1 MAKNSAAS
9 LLTSVDSLFTTQEE
23 RDIAGQPRVQEIP
36 IDQID
41 DFPNHP
47 FKVRM
52 DDNMI
57 EMAESVKQHG
67 ILVPAIVRPKENGH
81 YEMVAGHRRKLA
93 CTLIAK
99 LQLPCIVRELTDE
112 EATIIMVDSNLQREQ
127 LLPSEK
133 AFAYNGII
141 QEKYVTVSVC
151 KKNIE
156 DARAYFARVGAELTA
171 RFAALGAK
179 VMEMDATEKLRVLHD
194 FYRSGE
200 EVYFSFDAHDMMRKG
215 HDFRDYICPDSVEKH
230 SDYLMLGGKYARV
243 IYLKDYASFI
253 SDQLVTKLTDQSR
266 SMMLSID
273 IIPVA
278 TDEAVREVERK
289 MLGVETN
296 ITNWQRRQ
304 NANNN
309 FSAIV
314 PYDMEQ
320 QRRETKE
327 YMTDLT
333 SRDQRMML
341 SVLTI
346 VHLADTKA
354 ELDADTDALLK
365 VAADHMCQMAVL
377 RYQQLDGLNTAL
389 PIGTRKIDTFRT
401 LTTESLAVFMPFK
414 VEEIQEP
421 GGIYFGENAISHNLI
436 LCNMKNLLNQS
447 MMLLGIPG
455 SGKSF
460 FAKLLIVAIALST
473 KDDII
478 ILDPE
483 GEYTPLVKALGG
495 SVMCFAVGGSDW
507 LNAMAMEEGYGE
519 GSPVAFKSQFIMS
532 LLKQID
538 PDGIRAH
545 HKSII
550 DRCVALVLQDQ
561 KKTRKVPTLCT
572 LREKLLEQPEQ
583 EARDLALTMELYT
596 SGSLNI
602 FAHET
607 NVDTKN
613 RIQSYDIHDLG
624 EELKQPGFVTI
635 TDAMI
640 NRVNYNWAHGKKTHI
655 FVDEFHIAYENEYS
669 GNFFTSAWRQF
680 RKRNAAPCA
689 ITQNVEYMLDSVQAS
704 TMVSNSEF
712 VVMLNQA
719 ESDQERLS
727 KLLNISPEQMSYVN
741 GSEAGCGLMRYGSAL
756 VPFVNR
762 FPANTELYKLITTKP
777 GEGLF
782 AKGRVNCNA

>member
-1 MAKNSAAS
+1 MGLDGRK
-9 LLTSVDSLFTTQEE
+9 
-23 RDIAGQPRVQEIP
+23 
-36 IDQID
+36 
-41 DFPNHP
+41 
-47 FKVRM
+47 
-52 DDNMI
+52 
-57 EMAESVKQHG
+57 
-67 ILVPAIVRPKENGH
+67 
-81 YEMVAGHRRKLA
+81 HRRNLNTVVVGGSGSGKSRFYALVNLLQA
-93 CTLIAK
+93 CSSYFVLDCKGELLRMTGTFLKMRGYEIKVNNRHLNRKNFADTVLMRLK
-99 LQLPCIVRELTDE
+99 NDYLDYYRMEYNDVIVSK
-112 EATIIMVDSNLQREQ
+112 ATGG
-127 LLPSEK
+127 
-133 AFAYNGII
+133 NGII
-141 QEKYVTVSVC
+141 QEKYVTLSVC

-156 DARAYFARVGAELTA
+156 DARAYFARAGAELTA

-179 VMEMDATEKLRVLHD
+179 ATEMDTTEKLRVLHD

-200 EVYFSFDAHDMMRKG
+200 EVYFHFDARDMMRKG
-215 HDFRDYICPDSVEKH
+215 HDFRDYICPDSIEKH

-266 SMMLSID
+266 NMMLSID

-278 TDEAVREVERK
+278 TDEAVKEVERK

-414 VEEIQEP
+414 VQEIQEP

-561 KKTRKVPTLCT
+561 KKTGKVPTLCT

-607 NVDTKN
+607 NVDTRN

-782 AKGRVNCNA
+782 AKGRVDCNA

>member
-1 MAKNSAAS
+1 MKAIKQ
-9 LLTSVDSLFTTQEE
+9 VMKKDQEPY
-23 RDIAGQPRVQEIP
+23 RVPKRVQDVIP
-36 IDQID
+36 IKCMWSDGI
-41 DFPNHP
+41 FLVGTRYSKT
-47 FKVRM
+47 FKFT
-52 DDNMI
+52 DIN
-57 EMAESVKQHG
+57 
-67 ILVPAIVRPKENGH
+67 
-81 YEMVAGHRRKLA
+81 YMVASQEAQKKLFLAYAALINSLDCGATTKITLNNRHLNRKNFADTVLM
-93 CTLIAK
+93 K
-99 LQLPCIVRELTDE
+99 LKNDYLDYYRMEYNDVIMSK
-112 EATIIMVDSNLQREQ
+112 ATGG
-127 LLPSEK
+127 
-133 AFAYNGII
+133 NGII

-151 KKNIE
+151 KRNIE

-179 VMEMDATEKLRVLHD
+179 VTEMDATEKLRVLHD

-200 EVYFSFDAHDMMRKG
+200 EVYFRFDAQDMMRKG

-414 VEEIQEP
+414 VQEIQEP

-495 SVMCFAVGGSDW
+495 AVMCFAVGGSDW

-561 KKTRKVPTLCT
+561 KKTGKVPTLCT

>member
-1 MAKNSAAS
+1 MKAIKQIMKKDH
-9 LLTSVDSLFTTQEE
+9 VPY
-23 RDIAGQPRVQEIP
+23 RVPKRVQDVIP
-36 IDQID
+36 IKCMWSDGI
-41 DFPNHP
+41 FLVGTRYSKT
-47 FKVRM
+47 FKFT
-52 DDNMI
+52 DIN
-57 EMAESVKQHG
+57 
-67 ILVPAIVRPKENGH
+67 
-81 YEMVAGHRRKLA
+81 YMVASQDAQKKLFLAYAALINSLDCGATTKITLNNRHLNRKNFADTVLM
-93 CTLIAK
+93 K
-99 LQLPCIVRELTDE
+99 LKNDYLDYYRMEYNDVIMSK
-112 EATIIMVDSNLQREQ
+112 ATGG
-127 LLPSEK
+127 
-133 AFAYNGII
+133 NGII

-179 VMEMDATEKLRVLHD
+179 VTEMDATEKLRVLHD

-200 EVYFSFDAHDMMRKG
+200 EVYFRFDAQDMMRKG

-346 VHLADTKA
+346 VHLADSKA

-414 VEEIQEP
+414 VQEIQEP

-495 SVMCFAVGGSDW
+495 AVMCFAVGGSDW

-550 DRCVALVLQDQ
+550 DRCVALVLQEQ
-561 KKTRKVPTLCT
+561 KKTGKVPTLCT

-607 NVDTKN
+607 NVDTRN

-762 FPANTELYKLITTKP
+762 FPVNTELYKLITTKP

-782 AKGRVNCNA
+782 AKGRVDCNA

>member
-1 MAKNSAAS
+1 MKAIKQVMKKDQEPYRVPKRVQDVIPIKCMWSDGIFLVGTRYSKTFKFTDINYMVAS
-9 LLTSVDSLFTTQEE
+9 LEAQKKLFLAYTALINSLDCGATTKITLNN
-23 RDIAGQPRVQEIP
+23 RHLNRKNFADTVLVKLKN
-36 IDQID
+36 DYLD
-41 DFPNHP
+41 YY
-47 FKVRM
+47 RM
-52 DDNMI
+52 EYNDVIM
-57 EMAESVKQHG
+57 SK
-67 ILVPAIVRPKENGH
+67 
-81 YEMVAGHRRKLA
+81 
-93 CTLIAK
+93 
-99 LQLPCIVRELTDE
+99 
-112 EATIIMVDSNLQREQ
+112 ATGG
-127 LLPSEK
+127 
-133 AFAYNGII
+133 NGII

-179 VMEMDATEKLRVLHD
+179 VAEMDATEKLRLLHD

-200 EVYFSFDAHDMMRKG
+200 EVYFRFDAQDMMRKG
-215 HDFRDYICPDSVEKH
+215 HDFRDYICPDSIEKH

-346 VHLADTKA
+346 VHLADSKA

-414 VEEIQEP
+414 VQEIQEP

-483 GEYTPLVKALGG
+483 GEYTPLVKALSG

-561 KKTRKVPTLCT
+561 KKTGKVPTLCT

-596 SGSLNI
+596 SGSLNS

-607 NVDTKN
+607 NVDTRN

>member
-1 MAKNSAAS
+1 MKAIKQ
-9 LLTSVDSLFTTQEE
+9 VMKKDQEPY
-23 RDIAGQPRVQEIP
+23 RVPKRVQDVIP
-36 IDQID
+36 IKCMWRDGI
-41 DFPNHP
+41 FLVGTRYSKT
-47 FKVRM
+47 FKFT
-52 DDNMI
+52 DIN
-57 EMAESVKQHG
+57 
-67 ILVPAIVRPKENGH
+67 
-81 YEMVAGHRRKLA
+81 YMVASQEAQKKLFLAYAALINSLDCGATTKITLNNRHLNRKNFADTVLM
-93 CTLIAK
+93 K
-99 LQLPCIVRELTDE
+99 LKNDYLDYYRMEYNDVIMSK
-112 EATIIMVDSNLQREQ
+112 ATGG
-127 LLPSEK
+127 
-133 AFAYNGII
+133 NGII

-179 VMEMDATEKLRVLHD
+179 VTEMDATEKLRVLHD

-200 EVYFSFDAHDMMRKG
+200 EVYFRFDAQDMMRKG

-414 VEEIQEP
+414 VQEIQEP

-495 SVMCFAVGGSDW
+495 AVMCFAVGGSDW

-561 KKTRKVPTLCT
+561 KKTGKVPTLCT

-607 NVDTKN
+607 NVDTRN

-762 FPANTELYKLITTKP
+762 FPVNTELYKLITTKP

-782 AKGRVNCNA
+782 AKGRVDCNA

>member
-1 MAKNSAAS
+1 MKAIKQ
-9 LLTSVDSLFTTQEE
+9 VMKKDQEPY
-23 RDIAGQPRVQEIP
+23 RVPKRVQDVIP
-36 IDQID
+36 IKCMWRDGI
-41 DFPNHP
+41 FLVGTRYSKT
-47 FKVRM
+47 FKFT
-52 DDNMI
+52 DIN
-57 EMAESVKQHG
+57 
-67 ILVPAIVRPKENGH
+67 
-81 YEMVAGHRRKLA
+81 YMVASQEAQKKLFLAYAALINSLDCGATTKITLNNRHLNRKNFADTVLM
-93 CTLIAK
+93 K
-99 LQLPCIVRELTDE
+99 LKNDYLDYYRMEYNDVIMSK
-112 EATIIMVDSNLQREQ
+112 ATGG
-127 LLPSEK
+127 
-133 AFAYNGII
+133 NGII

-179 VMEMDATEKLRVLHD
+179 VTEMDATEKLRVLHD

-200 EVYFSFDAHDMMRKG
+200 EVYFRFDAQDMMRKG

-346 VHLADTKA
+346 VHLADSKA

-414 VEEIQEP
+414 VQEIQEP
-421 GGIYFGENAISHNLI
+421 GGIYFGENAISNNLI

-519 GSPVAFKSQFIMS
+519 GGPVAFKSQFIMS

-550 DRCVALVLQDQ
+550 DRCVALVLQEQ
-561 KKTRKVPTLCT
+561 KKTGKVPTLCT

-607 NVDTKN
+607 NVDTRN

-762 FPANTELYKLITTKP
+762 FPVNTELYKLITTKP

-782 AKGRVNCNA
+782 AKGRVDGHA

>member
-1 MAKNSAAS
+1 MKAIKQ
-9 LLTSVDSLFTTQEE
+9 VMKKDQEPY
-23 RDIAGQPRVQEIP
+23 RVPKRVQDVIP
-36 IDQID
+36 IKCMWSDGI
-41 DFPNHP
+41 FLVGTRYSKT
-47 FKVRM
+47 FKFT
-52 DDNMI
+52 DIN
-57 EMAESVKQHG
+57 
-67 ILVPAIVRPKENGH
+67 
-81 YEMVAGHRRKLA
+81 YMVASQDAQKKLFLSYAALINSLDCSATTKITVNNRHLNRKNFADTVLMR
-93 CTLIAK
+93 LKNDYLDYYRMEYNDVIMSK
-99 LQLPCIVRELTDE
+99 
-112 EATIIMVDSNLQREQ
+112 ATGG
-127 LLPSEK
+127 
-133 AFAYNGII
+133 NGII
-141 QEKYVTVSVC
+141 QEKYVTLSVC

-156 DARAYFARVGAELTA
+156 DARAYFARAGAELTA

-179 VMEMDATEKLRVLHD
+179 ATEMDTTEKLRVLHD

-200 EVYFSFDAHDMMRKG
+200 EVYFHFDARDMMRKG
-215 HDFRDYICPDSVEKH
+215 HDFRDYICPDSIEKH

-266 SMMLSID
+266 NMMLSID

-414 VEEIQEP
+414 VQEIQEP

-550 DRCVALVLQDQ
+550 DRCVALVLQEQ
-561 KKTRKVPTLCT
+561 KKTGKVPTLCT

-607 NVDTKN
+607 NVDTRN

-782 AKGRVNCNA
+782 AKGRVDCNA

>member
-1 MAKNSAAS
+1 MKAIKQ
-9 LLTSVDSLFTTQEE
+9 VMKKDQEPY
-23 RDIAGQPRVQEIP
+23 RVPKRVQDVIP
-36 IDQID
+36 IKRMWNDGI
-41 DFPNHP
+41 FLAGNRYVKT
-47 FKVRM
+47 FKFT
-52 DDNMI
+52 DIN
-57 EMAESVKQHG
+57 
-67 ILVPAIVRPKENGH
+67 
-81 YEMVAGHRRKLA
+81 YMVASQDAQKKLFLSYAALINSLDCSATTKITVNNRLLNRKNFADTVLMR
-93 CTLIAK
+93 LKNDYLDYYRMEYNDVIMSK
-99 LQLPCIVRELTDE
+99 
-112 EATIIMVDSNLQREQ
+112 ATGG
-127 LLPSEK
+127 
-133 AFAYNGII
+133 NGII

-179 VMEMDATEKLRVLHD
+179 VAEMDATEKLRVLHD
-194 FYRSGE
+194 FFRSGE
-200 EVYFSFDAHDMMRKG
+200 EVYFRFDAQDMMRKG

-309 FSAIV
+309 FSGIV

-414 VEEIQEP
+414 VQEIQEP

-550 DRCVALVLQDQ
+550 DRCVALVLQEQ
-561 KKTRKVPTLCT
+561 KKTGKVPTLCT

-762 FPANTELYKLITTKP
+762 FPVNTELYKLITTKP

-782 AKGRVNCNA
+782 AKGRVDGHA

>member
-1 MAKNSAAS
+1 MKAIKQ
-9 LLTSVDSLFTTQEE
+9 VMKKDQEPY
-23 RDIAGQPRVQEIP
+23 RVPKRVQDVIP
-36 IDQID
+36 IKCMWSDGI
-41 DFPNHP
+41 FLVGTRYSKT
-47 FKVRM
+47 FKFT
-52 DDNMI
+52 DIN
-57 EMAESVKQHG
+57 
-67 ILVPAIVRPKENGH
+67 
-81 YEMVAGHRRKLA
+81 YMVASQEAQKKLFLAYAALINSLDCGATTKITLNNRHLNRKNFADTVLMR
-93 CTLIAK
+93 LKNDYLDYYRMEYNDVIMSK
-99 LQLPCIVRELTDE
+99 
-112 EATIIMVDSNLQREQ
+112 ATGG
-127 LLPSEK
+127 
-133 AFAYNGII
+133 NGII
-141 QEKYVTVSVC
+141 QEKYVTLSVC

-156 DARAYFARVGAELTA
+156 DARAYFARAGAELTA

-179 VMEMDATEKLRVLHD
+179 ATEMDTTEKLRVLHD

-200 EVYFSFDAHDMMRKG
+200 EVYFHFDARDMMRKG
-215 HDFRDYICPDSVEKH
+215 HDFRDYICPDSIEKH

-266 SMMLSID
+266 NMMLSID

-414 VEEIQEP
+414 VQEIQEP

-436 LCNMKNLLNQS
+436 WCNMKNLLNQS

-495 SVMCFAVGGSDW
+495 AVMCFAVGGSDW

-550 DRCVALVLQDQ
+550 DRCVALVLQEQ
-561 KKTRKVPTLCT
+561 KKTGKVPTLCT

-640 NRVNYNWAHGKKTHI
+640 NRINYNWAHGKKTHI

-782 AKGRVNCNA
+782 AKGRVDCNA

>member
-1 MAKNSAAS
+1 MKAIKQ
-9 LLTSVDSLFTTQEE
+9 VMKKDQEPY
-23 RDIAGQPRVQEIP
+23 RVPKRVQDVIP
-36 IDQID
+36 IKCMWSDGI
-41 DFPNHP
+41 FLVGTRYSKT
-47 FKVRM
+47 FKFT
-52 DDNMI
+52 DIN
-57 EMAESVKQHG
+57 
-67 ILVPAIVRPKENGH
+67 
-81 YEMVAGHRRKLA
+81 YMVASQEAQKKLFLAYAALINSLDCGATTKITLNNRHLNRKNFADTVLM
-93 CTLIAK
+93 K
-99 LQLPCIVRELTDE
+99 LKNDYLDYYRMEYNDVIMSK
-112 EATIIMVDSNLQREQ
+112 ATGG
-127 LLPSEK
+127 
-133 AFAYNGII
+133 NGII

-179 VMEMDATEKLRVLHD
+179 VAEMDATEKLRVLHD
-194 FYRSGE
+194 FFRSGE
-200 EVYFSFDAHDMMRKG
+200 EVYFRFDAQDMMRKG

-346 VHLADTKA
+346 VHLADSKA

-414 VEEIQEP
+414 VQEIQEP

-483 GEYTPLVKALGG
+483 GEYTPLVKALSG

-550 DRCVALVLQDQ
+550 DRCVALVLQEQ
-561 KKTRKVPTLCT
+561 KKTGKVPTLCT

-762 FPANTELYKLITTKP
+762 FPVNTELYKLITTKP

-782 AKGRVNCNA
+782 AKGQVDFNA

>member
-1 MAKNSAAS
+1 MKAIKQ
-9 LLTSVDSLFTTQEE
+9 VMKKDQEPY
-23 RDIAGQPRVQEIP
+23 RVPKRVQDVIP
-36 IDQID
+36 IKCMWSDGI
-41 DFPNHP
+41 FLVGTRYSKT
-47 FKVRM
+47 FKFT
-52 DDNMI
+52 DIN
-57 EMAESVKQHG
+57 
-67 ILVPAIVRPKENGH
+67 
-81 YEMVAGHRRKLA
+81 YMVASQEAQKKLFLAYAALINSLDCGATTKITLNNRHLNRKNFADTVLM
-93 CTLIAK
+93 K
-99 LQLPCIVRELTDE
+99 LKNDYLDYYRMEYNDVIMSK
-112 EATIIMVDSNLQREQ
+112 ATGG
-127 LLPSEK
+127 
-133 AFAYNGII
+133 NGII

-179 VMEMDATEKLRVLHD
+179 VAEMDATEKLRVLHD
-194 FYRSGE
+194 FFRSGE
-200 EVYFSFDAHDMMRKG
+200 EVYFRFDAQDMMRKG

-414 VEEIQEP
+414 VQEIQEP

-550 DRCVALVLQDQ
+550 DRCVALVLQEQ
-561 KKTRKVPTLCT
+561 KKTGKVPTLCT

-607 NVDTKN
+607 NVDTRN

-762 FPANTELYKLITTKP
+762 FPVNTELYKLITTKP

-782 AKGRVNCNA
+782 AKGRVDCNA

>member
-1 MAKNSAAS
+1 
-9 LLTSVDSLFTTQEE
+9 
-23 RDIAGQPRVQEIP
+23 
-36 IDQID
+36 
-41 DFPNHP
+41 
-47 FKVRM
+47 
-52 DDNMI
+52 
-57 EMAESVKQHG
+57 
-67 ILVPAIVRPKENGH
+67 
-81 YEMVAGHRRKLA
+81 
-93 CTLIAK
+93 
-99 LQLPCIVRELTDE
+99 
-112 EATIIMVDSNLQREQ
+112 
-127 LLPSEK
+127 
-133 AFAYNGII
+133 
-141 QEKYVTVSVC
+141 
-151 KKNIE
+151 
-156 DARAYFARVGAELTA
+156 
-171 RFAALGAK
+171 
-179 VMEMDATEKLRVLHD
+179 
-194 FYRSGE
+194 
-200 EVYFSFDAHDMMRKG
+200 
-215 HDFRDYICPDSVEKH
+215 
-230 SDYLMLGGKYARV
+230 
-243 IYLKDYASFI
+243 
-253 SDQLVTKLTDQSR
+253 
-266 SMMLSID
+266 
-273 IIPVA
+273 
-278 TDEAVREVERK
+278 
-289 MLGVETN
+289 
-296 ITNWQRRQ
+296 
-304 NANNN
+304 
-309 FSAIV
+309 
-314 PYDMEQ
+314 
-320 QRRETKE
+320 
-327 YMTDLT
+327 
-333 SRDQRMML
+333 
-341 SVLTI
+341 
-346 VHLADTKA
+346 
-354 ELDADTDALLK
+354 
-365 VAADHMCQMAVL
+365 
-377 RYQQLDGLNTAL
+377 
-389 PIGTRKIDTFRT
+389 
-401 LTTESLAVFMPFK
+401 MPFK
-414 VEEIQEP
+414 VQEIQEP

-538 PDGIRAH
+538 TDGIRAH

-561 KKTRKVPTLCT
+561 KKTGKVPTLCT

-640 NRVNYNWAHGKKTHI
+640 NRVNYNWVHGKKTHI

-741 GSEAGCGLMRYGSAL
+741 GSDAGCGLMRYGSAL

-762 FPANTELYKLITTKP
+762 FPTNTELYKLITTKP

-782 AKGRVNCNA
+782 AKGRVDCNA

>member
-1 MAKNSAAS
+1 MKAIKQ
-9 LLTSVDSLFTTQEE
+9 VMKKDHEPY
-23 RDIAGQPRVQEIP
+23 RVPKRVQDVIP
-36 IDQID
+36 IKCMWRDGI
-41 DFPNHP
+41 FLVGTRYSKT
-47 FKVRM
+47 FKFT
-52 DDNMI
+52 DIN
-57 EMAESVKQHG
+57 
-67 ILVPAIVRPKENGH
+67 
-81 YEMVAGHRRKLA
+81 YMVASQEAQKKLFLAYAALINSLDCGATTKITLNNRHLNRKNFADTVLM
-93 CTLIAK
+93 K
-99 LQLPCIVRELTDE
+99 LKNDYLDYYRMEYNDVIMSK
-112 EATIIMVDSNLQREQ
+112 ATGG
-127 LLPSEK
+127 
-133 AFAYNGII
+133 NGII

-179 VMEMDATEKLRVLHD
+179 VTEMDATEKLRVLHD

-200 EVYFSFDAHDMMRKG
+200 EVYFRFDAQDMMRKG

-230 SDYLMLGGKYARV
+230 SDYLMLGDKYARV

-414 VEEIQEP
+414 VQEIQEP
-421 GGIYFGENAISHNLI
+421 GGIYFGENAISQNLI

-561 KKTRKVPTLCT
+561 KKTGKVPTLCT

-782 AKGRVNCNA
+782 AKGRVDCNA

>member
-1 MAKNSAAS
+1 MKAIKQV
-9 LLTSVDSLFTTQEE
+9 LKKDQEPY
-23 RDIAGQPRVQEIP
+23 RVPKRVQDVIP
-36 IDQID
+36 IKCMWSDGI
-41 DFPNHP
+41 FLVGTRYSKT
-47 FKVRM
+47 FKFT
-52 DDNMI
+52 DIN
-57 EMAESVKQHG
+57 
-67 ILVPAIVRPKENGH
+67 
-81 YEMVAGHRRKLA
+81 YMVASQEAQKKLFLAYAALINSLDCGATTKITLNNRHLNRKNFADTVLM
-93 CTLIAK
+93 K
-99 LQLPCIVRELTDE
+99 LKNDYLDYYRMEYNDVIMSK
-112 EATIIMVDSNLQREQ
+112 ATGG
-127 LLPSEK
+127 
-133 AFAYNGII
+133 NGII

-179 VMEMDATEKLRVLHD
+179 VTEMDATEKLRVLHD

-200 EVYFSFDAHDMMRKG
+200 EVYFRFDAQDMMRKG

-346 VHLADTKA
+346 VHLADSKA

-414 VEEIQEP
+414 VQEIQEP

-495 SVMCFAVGGSDW
+495 AVMCFAVGGSDW
-507 LNAMAMEEGYGE
+507 RNAMAMEEGYGE

-550 DRCVALVLQDQ
+550 DRCVALVLQEQ
-561 KKTRKVPTLCT
+561 KKTGKVPTLCT

-583 EARDLALTMELYT
+583 EAWDLALTMELYT

-762 FPANTELYKLITTKP
+762 FPVNTELYKLITTKP

-782 AKGRVNCNA
+782 AKGRVDCNA

>member
-1 MAKNSAAS
+1 MKAIKQ
-9 LLTSVDSLFTTQEE
+9 VMKKDQEPY
-23 RDIAGQPRVQEIP
+23 RVPKRVQDVIP
-36 IDQID
+36 IKRMWNDGI
-41 DFPNHP
+41 FLAGNRYSKT
-47 FKVRM
+47 FKFT
-52 DDNMI
+52 DIN
-57 EMAESVKQHG
+57 
-67 ILVPAIVRPKENGH
+67 
-81 YEMVAGHRRKLA
+81 YMVASQEAQKKLFLAYAALINSLDCGATTKITLNNRHLNRKNFADTVLM
-93 CTLIAK
+93 K
-99 LQLPCIVRELTDE
+99 LKNDYLDYYRMEYNDVIMSK
-112 EATIIMVDSNLQREQ
+112 ATGG
-127 LLPSEK
+127 
-133 AFAYNGII
+133 NGII

-179 VMEMDATEKLRVLHD
+179 VTEMDGTEKLRVLHD
-194 FYRSGE
+194 FFRSGE
-200 EVYFSFDAHDMMRKG
+200 EVYFRFDAQDMMRKG
-215 HDFRDYICPDSVEKH
+215 HDFRDYICPDSIEKH

-414 VEEIQEP
+414 VQEIQEP

-495 SVMCFAVGGSDW
+495 AVMCFAVGGSDW

-550 DRCVALVLQDQ
+550 DRCVALVLQEQ
-561 KKTRKVPTLCT
+561 KKTGKVPTLCT

-607 NVDTKN
+607 NVDTRN
-613 RIQSYDIHDLG
+613 CIQSYDIHDLG

-640 NRVNYNWAHGKKTHI
+640 NRVNYNWAHGKKTQI

-782 AKGRVNCNA
+782 AKGRVDCNA

>member
-1 MAKNSAAS
+1 MKAIKQ
-9 LLTSVDSLFTTQEE
+9 VMKKDQEPY
-23 RDIAGQPRVQEIP
+23 RVPKRVQDVIP
-36 IDQID
+36 IKCMWSDGI
-41 DFPNHP
+41 FLVGTRYSKT
-47 FKVRM
+47 FKFT
-52 DDNMI
+52 DIN
-57 EMAESVKQHG
+57 
-67 ILVPAIVRPKENGH
+67 
-81 YEMVAGHRRKLA
+81 YMVASQDAQKKLFLSYAALINSLDCSATTKITVNNRHLNRKNFADTVLMR
-93 CTLIAK
+93 LK
-99 LQLPCIVRELTDE
+99 NDYLDYYRMEYNDVIVSK
-112 EATIIMVDSNLQREQ
+112 ATGG
-127 LLPSEK
+127 
-133 AFAYNGII
+133 NGII
-141 QEKYVTVSVC
+141 QEKYVTLSVC

-156 DARAYFARVGAELTA
+156 DARAYFARAGAELTA

-179 VMEMDATEKLRVLHD
+179 ATEMDTTEKLRVLHD

-200 EVYFSFDAHDMMRKG
+200 EVYFHFDARDMMRKG
-215 HDFRDYICPDSVEKH
+215 HDFRDYICPDSIEKH

-266 SMMLSID
+266 NMMLSID

-278 TDEAVREVERK
+278 TDEAVKEVERK

-414 VEEIQEP
+414 VQEIQEP

-561 KKTRKVPTLCT
+561 KKTGKVPTLCT

-607 NVDTKN
+607 NVDTRN

-782 AKGRVNCNA
+782 AKGRVDCNA

>member
-1 MAKNSAAS
+1 MKAIKQ
-9 LLTSVDSLFTTQEE
+9 VMKKDHEPY
-23 RDIAGQPRVQEIP
+23 RVPKRVQDVIP
-36 IDQID
+36 IKCMWRDGI
-41 DFPNHP
+41 FLVGTRYSKT
-47 FKVRM
+47 FKFT
-52 DDNMI
+52 DIN
-57 EMAESVKQHG
+57 
-67 ILVPAIVRPKENGH
+67 
-81 YEMVAGHRRKLA
+81 YMVASQEAQKKLFLAYAALINSLDCGATTKITLNNRHLNRKNFADTVLM
-93 CTLIAK
+93 K
-99 LQLPCIVRELTDE
+99 LKNDYLDYYRMEYNDVIMSK
-112 EATIIMVDSNLQREQ
+112 ATGG
-127 LLPSEK
+127 
-133 AFAYNGII
+133 NGII

-171 RFAALGAK
+171 RFAAPGAK
-179 VMEMDATEKLRVLHD
+179 VAEMDATEKLRVLHD

-200 EVYFSFDAHDMMRKG
+200 EVYFRFDAQDMMRKG
-215 HDFRDYICPDSVEKH
+215 HDFRDYICPDSIEKH

-320 QRRETKE
+320 QRREAKE

-414 VEEIQEP
+414 VQEIQEP

-483 GEYTPLVKALGG
+483 GEYTPLVKALSG

-550 DRCVALVLQDQ
+550 DRCVALVLQEQ
-561 KKTRKVPTLCT
+561 KKIGKVPTLCT

-607 NVDTKN
+607 NVDTRN

-762 FPANTELYKLITTKP
+762 FPVNTELYKLITTKP

-782 AKGRVNCNA
+782 AKGRVDCNA

>member
-1 MAKNSAAS
+1 MKAIKQ
-9 LLTSVDSLFTTQEE
+9 VMRKDHEPY
-23 RDIAGQPRVQEIP
+23 RVPKRVQDVIP
-36 IDQID
+36 IKCMWRDGI
-41 DFPNHP
+41 FLVGTRYSKT
-47 FKVRM
+47 FKFT
-52 DDNMI
+52 DIN
-57 EMAESVKQHG
+57 
-67 ILVPAIVRPKENGH
+67 
-81 YEMVAGHRRKLA
+81 YMVASQEAQKKMFLAYAALINSLDCGATTKITLNNRHLNRKNFADTVLM
-93 CTLIAK
+93 K
-99 LQLPCIVRELTDE
+99 LKNDYLDYYRMEYNDVIMSK
-112 EATIIMVDSNLQREQ
+112 ATGG
-127 LLPSEK
+127 
-133 AFAYNGII
+133 NGII

-179 VMEMDATEKLRVLHD
+179 VTEMDATEKLRVLHD

-200 EVYFSFDAHDMMRKG
+200 EVYFRFDAQDMMRKG

-389 PIGTRKIDTFRT
+389 PIGNRKIDTFRT

-414 VEEIQEP
+414 VQEIQEP

-561 KKTRKVPTLCT
+561 KKTGKVPTLCT

-762 FPANTELYKLITTKP
+762 FPPNTELYKLITTKP

-782 AKGRVNCNA
+782 AKGRVDCNA

>member
-1 MAKNSAAS
+1 MKAIKQIMKKDH
-9 LLTSVDSLFTTQEE
+9 VPY
-23 RDIAGQPRVQEIP
+23 RVPKRVQDVIP
-36 IDQID
+36 IKCMWSDGI
-41 DFPNHP
+41 FLVGTRYSKT
-47 FKVRM
+47 FKFT
-52 DDNMI
+52 DIN
-57 EMAESVKQHG
+57 
-67 ILVPAIVRPKENGH
+67 
-81 YEMVAGHRRKLA
+81 YMVASQEAQKKLFLAYAALINSLDCGATTKITLNNRHLNRKNFADTVLM
-93 CTLIAK
+93 K
-99 LQLPCIVRELTDE
+99 LKNDYLDYYRMEYNDVIMSK
-112 EATIIMVDSNLQREQ
+112 ATGG
-127 LLPSEK
+127 
-133 AFAYNGII
+133 NGII

-179 VMEMDATEKLRVLHD
+179 VTEMDATEKLRVLHD
-194 FYRSGE
+194 FFRSGE
-200 EVYFSFDAHDMMRKG
+200 EVYFRFDAQDMMRKG

-401 LTTESLAVFMPFK
+401 LTTESLVNLKF
-414 VEEIQEP
+414 
-421 GGIYFGENAISHNLI
+421 ENIDWEKSTI
-436 LCNMKNLLNQS
+436 
-447 MMLLGIPG
+447 
-455 SGKSF
+455 SF
-460 FAKLLIVAIALST
+460 F
-473 KDDII
+473 
-478 ILDPE
+478 
-483 GEYTPLVKALGG
+483 
-495 SVMCFAVGGSDW
+495 
-507 LNAMAMEEGYGE
+507 
-519 GSPVAFKSQFIMS
+519 
-532 LLKQID
+532 
-538 PDGIRAH
+538 
-545 HKSII
+545 
-550 DRCVALVLQDQ
+550 Q
-561 KKTRKVPTLCT
+561 KKTNKFLVLPLLPVVGEAIIDY
-572 LREKLLEQPEQ
+572 LRNGRPQTDSKYIFVKHRPPFEQATSFYMVMKTVLENSGIKLKANSSRGLHILRHSLASELIRQGESYNTVSTILGHANIGSTNAYTHIDVDGLFKCALE
-583 EARDLALTMELYT
+583 LTEVT
-596 SGSLNI
+596 
-602 FAHET
+602 A
-607 NVDTKN
+607 
-613 RIQSYDIHDLG
+613 HDL
-624 EELKQPGFVTI
+624 
-635 TDAMI
+635 
-640 NRVNYNWAHGKKTHI
+640 
-655 FVDEFHIAYENEYS
+655 
-669 GNFFTSAWRQF
+669 
-680 RKRNAAPCA
+680 
-689 ITQNVEYMLDSVQAS
+689 
-704 TMVSNSEF
+704 
-712 VVMLNQA
+712 
-719 ESDQERLS
+719 
-727 KLLNISPEQMSYVN
+727 
-741 GSEAGCGLMRYGSAL
+741 
-756 VPFVNR
+756 
-762 FPANTELYKLITTKP
+762 
-777 GEGLF
+777 
-782 AKGRVNCNA
+782 

>member
-1 MAKNSAAS
+1 MKAIKQ
-9 LLTSVDSLFTTQEE
+9 VMQKDKE
-23 RDIAGQPRVQEIP
+23 PYKVPKRVQDLIP
-36 IDQID
+36 IKRIWQDGI
-41 DFPNHP
+41 FLVGNRYAKT
-47 FKVRM
+47 FKFT
-52 DDNMI
+52 DIN
-57 EMAESVKQHG
+57 
-67 ILVPAIVRPKENGH
+67 
-81 YEMVAGHRRKLA
+81 YMVASQDAQKNLFLAYAALINSLDCSATTKITLNNRHLNRKNFQDTVLM
-93 CTLIAK
+93 K
-99 LQLPCIVRELTDE
+99 LKNDYLDYYRMEYNDVIMGK
-112 EATIIMVDSNLQREQ
+112 ATGG
-127 LLPSEK
+127 
-133 AFAYNGII
+133 NGII

-156 DARAYFARVGAELTA
+156 DARAYFARIGAELTA
-171 RFAALGAK
+171 RFAALGARAT
-179 VMEMDATEKLRVLHD
+179 EMDATEKLRVLHD

-200 EVYFSFDAHDMMRKG
+200 EVYFRFDAQDMMRKG
-215 HDFRDYICPDSVEKH
+215 HDFRDYICPDSMEKH
-230 SDYLMLGGKYARV
+230 SDYLKLGGKFARV

-414 VEEIQEP
+414 VQEIQEP

-436 LCNMKNLLNQS
+436 LCNMNNLLNQS

-460 FAKLLIVAIALST
+460 FAKLLIIAIALST
-473 KDDII
+473 DDDII

-495 SVMCFAVGGSDW
+495 AVMCFAVGGRDW

-550 DRCVALVLQDQ
+550 DRCVALVLQEQ

-607 NVDTKN
+607 NVDTRN

-640 NRVNYNWAHGKKTHI
+640 NRVNYNWAHRKKTHI
-655 FVDEFHIAYENEYS
+655 IVDEFHIAYENEYS

-727 KLLNISPEQMSYVN
+727 RLLNISPEQMSYVN

-777 GEGLF
+777 GEGMF
-782 AKGRVNCNA
+782 AKGRVDDYA

>member
-1 MAKNSAAS
+1 MKAIKQIMKKDH
-9 LLTSVDSLFTTQEE
+9 VPY
-23 RDIAGQPRVQEIP
+23 RVPKRVQDVIP
-36 IDQID
+36 IKCMWSDGI
-41 DFPNHP
+41 FLVGTRYSKT
-47 FKVRM
+47 FKFT
-52 DDNMI
+52 DIN
-57 EMAESVKQHG
+57 
-67 ILVPAIVRPKENGH
+67 
-81 YEMVAGHRRKLA
+81 YMVASQEAQKKLFLAYAALINSLDCGATTKITLNNRHLNRKNFADTVLM
-93 CTLIAK
+93 K
-99 LQLPCIVRELTDE
+99 LKNDYLDYYRMEYNDV
-112 EATIIMVDSNLQREQ
+112 IMS
-127 LLPSEK
+127 K
-133 AFAYNGII
+133 AIGGNGII

-179 VMEMDATEKLRVLHD
+179 VTEMDATEKLRVLHD

-200 EVYFSFDAHDMMRKG
+200 EVYFRFDAQDMMRKG
-215 HDFRDYICPDSVEKH
+215 HDFRDYICPDSIEKH

-414 VEEIQEP
+414 VQEIQEP

-495 SVMCFAVGGSDW
+495 AVMCFAVGGSDW

-561 KKTRKVPTLCT
+561 KKTGKVPTLCT

>member
-1 MAKNSAAS
+1 MKAIKQ
-9 LLTSVDSLFTTQEE
+9 VMKKDQEPY
-23 RDIAGQPRVQEIP
+23 RVPKRVQDVIP
-36 IDQID
+36 IKCMWSDGI
-41 DFPNHP
+41 FLVGTRYSKT
-47 FKVRM
+47 FKFT
-52 DDNMI
+52 DIN
-57 EMAESVKQHG
+57 
-67 ILVPAIVRPKENGH
+67 
-81 YEMVAGHRRKLA
+81 YMVASQEAQKKLFLAYAALINSLDCGATTKITLNNRHLNRKNFADTVLM
-93 CTLIAK
+93 K
-99 LQLPCIVRELTDE
+99 LKNDYLDYYRMEYNDVIMSK
-112 EATIIMVDSNLQREQ
+112 ATGG
-127 LLPSEK
+127 
-133 AFAYNGII
+133 NGII

-179 VMEMDATEKLRVLHD
+179 VAEMDATEKLRVLHD

-200 EVYFSFDAHDMMRKG
+200 EVYFRFDAQDMMRKG
-215 HDFRDYICPDSVEKH
+215 HDFRDYICPDSIEKH

-333 SRDQRMML
+333 SCDQRMML

-346 VHLADTKA
+346 VHLADSKA

-414 VEEIQEP
+414 VQEIQEP

-483 GEYTPLVKALGG
+483 GEYTPLVKALSG

-561 KKTRKVPTLCT
+561 KKIGKVPTLCT
-572 LREKLLEQPEQ
+572 LREKLLEEPEQ

-607 NVDTKN
+607 NVDTRN

-741 GSEAGCGLMRYGSAL
+741 GSDAGCGLMRYGSAL

-762 FPANTELYKLITTKP
+762 FPTNTELYKLITTKP
-777 GEGLF
+777 GEGLL
-782 AKGRVNCNA
+782 AKGRVDCNA

>member
-1 MAKNSAAS
+1 MKAIKQ
-9 LLTSVDSLFTTQEE
+9 VVKKDQEPY
-23 RDIAGQPRVQEIP
+23 RVPKRVQDVIP
-36 IDQID
+36 IKRMWRDGI
-41 DFPNHP
+41 FLVGTRYSKT
-47 FKVRM
+47 FKFT
-52 DDNMI
+52 DIN
-57 EMAESVKQHG
+57 
-67 ILVPAIVRPKENGH
+67 
-81 YEMVAGHRRKLA
+81 YMVASQEAQKKLFLAYAALINSLDCGATTKITLNNRHLNRKNFADTVLM
-93 CTLIAK
+93 K
-99 LQLPCIVRELTDE
+99 LKNDYLDYYRMEYNDVIMSK
-112 EATIIMVDSNLQREQ
+112 ATGG
-127 LLPSEK
+127 
-133 AFAYNGII
+133 NGII
-141 QEKYVTVSVC
+141 QEKYVTLSVC

-156 DARAYFARVGAELTA
+156 DARAYFARAGAELTA

-179 VMEMDATEKLRVLHD
+179 ATEMDTTEKLRVLHD

-200 EVYFSFDAHDMMRKG
+200 EVYFHFDARDMMRKG
-215 HDFRDYICPDSVEKH
+215 HDFRDYICPDSIEKH

-266 SMMLSID
+266 NMMLSID

-414 VEEIQEP
+414 VQEIQEP

-550 DRCVALVLQDQ
+550 DRCVALVLQEQ
-561 KKTRKVPTLCT
+561 KKTGKVPTLCT

-583 EARDLALTMELYT
+583 EARDMALTMELYT

-607 NVDTKN
+607 NVDTRN

-777 GEGLF
+777 AEGLF
-782 AKGRVNCNA
+782 AKGRVDGHA

>member
-1 MAKNSAAS
+1 MKAIKQA
-9 LLTSVDSLFTTQEE
+9 LKKDQEPY
-23 RDIAGQPRVQEIP
+23 RVLKRVQDVIP
-36 IDQID
+36 IKRMWNDGI
-41 DFPNHP
+41 FLAGNRYSKT
-47 FKVRM
+47 FKFT
-52 DDNMI
+52 DIN
-57 EMAESVKQHG
+57 
-67 ILVPAIVRPKENGH
+67 
-81 YEMVAGHRRKLA
+81 YMVASQEAQKKLFLAYAALINSLDCGATTKITLNNRHLNRKNFADTVLM
-93 CTLIAK
+93 K
-99 LQLPCIVRELTDE
+99 LKNDYLDYYRMEYNDVIMSK
-112 EATIIMVDSNLQREQ
+112 ATGG
-127 LLPSEK
+127 
-133 AFAYNGII
+133 NGII

-179 VMEMDATEKLRVLHD
+179 ATEMDTTEKLRVLHD

-200 EVYFSFDAHDMMRKG
+200 EVYFHFDARDMMRKG
-215 HDFRDYICPDSVEKH
+215 HDFRDYICPDSIEKH

-296 ITNWQRRQ
+296 ITNWQCRQ

-414 VEEIQEP
+414 VQEIQEP
-421 GGIYFGENAISHNLI
+421 GGSYFGENAISHNLI

-495 SVMCFAVGGSDW
+495 AVMCFAVGGSDW

-550 DRCVALVLQDQ
+550 DRCVALVLQEQ
-561 KKTRKVPTLCT
+561 KKTGKVPTLCT

-762 FPANTELYKLITTKP
+762 FPVNTELYKLITTKP

-782 AKGRVNCNA
+782 AKGRVDGHA

>member
-1 MAKNSAAS
+1 MKAIKQ
-9 LLTSVDSLFTTQEE
+9 VMKKDQEPY
-23 RDIAGQPRVQEIP
+23 RVPKRVQDVIP
-36 IDQID
+36 IKCMWRDGI
-41 DFPNHP
+41 FLVGTRYSKT
-47 FKVRM
+47 FKFT
-52 DDNMI
+52 DIN
-57 EMAESVKQHG
+57 
-67 ILVPAIVRPKENGH
+67 
-81 YEMVAGHRRKLA
+81 YMVASQEAQKKLFLAYAALINSLDCGATTKITLNNRHLNRKNFADTVLM
-93 CTLIAK
+93 K
-99 LQLPCIVRELTDE
+99 LKNDYLDYYRMEYNDVIMSK
-112 EATIIMVDSNLQREQ
+112 ATGG
-127 LLPSEK
+127 
-133 AFAYNGII
+133 NGII

-179 VMEMDATEKLRVLHD
+179 VTEMDATEKLRVLHD

-200 EVYFSFDAHDMMRKG
+200 EVYFRFDAQDMMRKG

-414 VEEIQEP
+414 VQEIQEP

-495 SVMCFAVGGSDW
+495 AVMCFAVGGSDW

-550 DRCVALVLQDQ
+550 DRCVARVLQEQ
-561 KKTRKVPTLCT
+561 KKTGKVPTLCT

-624 EELKQPGFVTI
+624 EELKQPGFVAI

-762 FPANTELYKLITTKP
+762 FPVNTELYKLITTKP

-782 AKGRVNCNA
+782 AKGRVDGHA

>member
-1 MAKNSAAS
+1 MKAIKQ
-9 LLTSVDSLFTTQEE
+9 VMKKDQE
-23 RDIAGQPRVQEIP
+23 PYRVPKRVKDVIP
-36 IDQID
+36 IKCMWRDGI
-41 DFPNHP
+41 FLVGTRYSKT
-47 FKVRM
+47 FKFT
-52 DDNMI
+52 DIN
-57 EMAESVKQHG
+57 
-67 ILVPAIVRPKENGH
+67 
-81 YEMVAGHRRKLA
+81 YMVASQEAQKKLFLAYAALINSLDCGATTKITLNNRHLNRKNFADAVLM
-93 CTLIAK
+93 K
-99 LQLPCIVRELTDE
+99 LKNDYLDYYRMEYNDVIMSK
-112 EATIIMVDSNLQREQ
+112 ATGG
-127 LLPSEK
+127 
-133 AFAYNGII
+133 NGII

-179 VMEMDATEKLRVLHD
+179 VTEMDATEKLRVLHD

-200 EVYFSFDAHDMMRKG
+200 EVYFRFDAQDMMRKG
-215 HDFRDYICPDSVEKH
+215 HDFRDYICPDSIEKH

-414 VEEIQEP
+414 VQEIQEP

-495 SVMCFAVGGSDW
+495 AVMCFAVGGSDW

-550 DRCVALVLQDQ
+550 DRCVALVLQEQ
-561 KKTRKVPTLCT
+561 KKIGKVPTLCT

-607 NVDTKN
+607 NVDTRN

-756 VPFVNR
+756 GPFVNR
-762 FPANTELYKLITTKP
+762 FPVNTELYKLITTKP

-782 AKGRVNCNA
+782 AKGRVDCNA